1 MPFFSSFF
9 NKGSKSS
16 NARAIE
22 NAEILSGKGD
32 KAAMSSLTLGIKDSP
47 PCLVLST
54 FVRVTASDAVG
65 TDGFEFAK
73 GTLRQLPYGICTLMN
88 WDFKSLM

>member
-1 MPFFSSFF
+1 M

-32 KAAMSSLTLGIKDSP
+32 KDAMSSLTLGIKDAP

-54 FVRVTASDAVG
+54 FVRVTAADAVG
-65 TDGFEFAK
+65 AEGIEFAK
-73 GTLRQLPYGICTLMN
+73 GTLRQLPKGMCTLMN
-88 WDFKSLM
+88 WDFKSLV